1 MCMLAALIQ
10 QIDGGAKTTGPAYRH
25 TAVDIQGMTD
35 SMLGTSIGYELL
47 FWDDIEGC
55 SRNTCMEI
63 MKKAADAERALAHD
77 SRDMDGPTK
86 PDCTA
91 RTPIM

>member
-47 FWDDIEGC
+47 FWDDIEGS
-55 SRNTCMEI
+55 SRNTHIQI
-63 MKKAADAERALAHD
+63 MAADAERVLAHD
-77 SRDMDGPTK
+77 SRDMDGQTQPEWTG
-86 PDCTA
+86 
-91 RTPIM
+91 RTPSV